1 MVQGYMPGWRQKAL
15 GRWYSQG
22 SSPAAARSR
31 CRGIEAGAAVVAGSA
46 GWWSKG
52 GGEKATSGN
61 EVAEEGGGECKPGL
75 GDIKQLVARK
85 AGGWADG
92 WPEAAHMKRQTIK
105 QVRMRRMHVGSCA
118 AAGGQTGNQMRWEGR
133 PKARWWYRGQRPP
146 HRAAA
151 ADGKPQAGR
160 PQGGMQRPQVSTTGG
175 AGCLYG
181 ALSAGGAAQAAL
193 PGVTRQWRPAEPLG
207 RPTAI

>member
-1 MVQGYMPGWRQKAL
+1 MQTRARGYQ
-15 GRWYSQG
+15 
-22 SSPAAARSR
+22 
-31 CRGIEAGAAVVAGSA
+31 
-46 GWWSKG
+46 
-52 GGEKATSGN
+52 T
-61 EVAEEGGGECKPGL
+61 
-75 GDIKQLVARK
+75 DHLVARK

-160 PQGGMQRPQVSTTGG
+160 PQGGVQRPQVSTTGG

-181 ALSAGGAAQAAL
+181 ALSAGGATQAAL
-193 PGVTRQWRPAEPLG
+193 PGVTRQWHPAEPLG